1 MQKSLTECRAGGRI
15 GRECIECCVT
25 AKDQGEGEQISG
37 EASTGVPVAY
47 GQRWLIGIEEG
58 TAK

>member
-25 AKDQGEGEQISG
+25 AKYEGEGEQISG
-37 EASTGVPVAY
+37 EGSTGVAY
-47 GQRWLIGIEEG
+47 GQRWHLGIEEG